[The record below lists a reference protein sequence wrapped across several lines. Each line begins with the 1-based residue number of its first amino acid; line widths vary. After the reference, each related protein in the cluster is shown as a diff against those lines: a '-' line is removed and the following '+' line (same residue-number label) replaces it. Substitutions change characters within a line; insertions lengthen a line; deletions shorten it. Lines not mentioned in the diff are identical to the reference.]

1 MIGHITKSHSRPYK
15 RSFKYSSFYGSAYHW
30 THVLRHPNIEKREL
44 IAQGMEECI
53 KKRKYIKY
61 SNGKKS
67 ADLYDNV
74 KPKFNISKL
83 SKKVWANCCNLVSVC
98 CRYAGL
104 NTPRKC
110 DSRTVPETFKE
121 FTRTKY
127 KNGMKLKRGDIL
139 VSTTMPKCHTAV
151 YLGD

>member
-1 MIGHITKSHSRPYK
+1 MIGHITKTKNRPYK

-30 THVLRHPNIEKREL
+30 THVLRHPDKEKREL
-44 IAQGMEECI
+44 IAKGMELAIEQ
-53 KKRKYIKY
+53 KKWIRY
-61 SNGKKS
+61 SNGNKS
-67 ADLYDNV
+67 VSLFDALKV
-74 KPKFNISKL
+74 KFKIKSLHKR
-83 SKKVWANCCNLVSVC
+83 VYANCCNLVSVC

-110 DSRTVPETFKE
+110 DSRTVPKTFKG
-121 FTRTKY
+121 FTRIKY